1 MNSQNKNILIGGLLA
16 IVLVMAV
23 GYAAFAT
30 QLNITGTASIS
41 SNWDVHFDKAACT
54 GYTDQAGCAANVA
67 AAKTFAGGS
76 LPTGTLF
83 YGSGNAPL
91 TATVHADLN
100 QPGDSVTFTL
110 DIINAGSLN
119 ATAAAP
125 TLSGTGFTING
136 LTATKGNIKFT
147 VTAPA
152 TNPLPHTTGNT
163 TTMTVKAEFID
174 THEAVEAHCEDYD
187 GQTAPATEEACTTA
201 NGTWVPAQ
209 AATTGNTQAQNSG
222 ELTIALNYTQS

>member
-30 QLNITGTASIS
+30 QLNITGTASIT
-41 SNWDVHFDKAACT
+41 SNWDVHFNKAA
-54 GYTDQAGCAANVA
+54 QVAGDVV
-67 AAKTFAGGS
+67 AAKTFSGGS
-76 LPTGTLF
+76 LPTGTIT
-83 YGSGNAPL
+83 YGNGDAPL
-91 TATVHADLN
+91 TATVSANLN

-110 DIINAGSLN
+110 RIINAGSLS

-136 LTATKGNIKFT
+136 LVATKGHIKFE

-152 TNPLPHTTGNT
+152 TNPLPPTTGNT
-163 TTMTVKAEFID
+163 TTMTVKATFID
-174 THEAVEAHCEDYD
+174 TGGETDSS
-187 GQTAPATEEACTTA
+187 G
-201 NGTWVPAQ
+201 
-209 AATTGNTQAQNSG
+209 TTGNMVAESSG
-222 ELTIALNYTQS
+222 DLTIAINYTQS